1 MSEININTESEQ
13 LSAGLIITVLQDVV
27 KGWYLMVMAGLV
39 AAMITFMAV
48 DFTYQPIYRTSATF
62 VVSSGSTTS
71 TTYNNLSSAS
81 NTATVF
87 TELLN
92 SSILRK
98 KVLQEMDMSHFDGSI
113 SASVAADT
121 NLLVVT
127 VSGSDPRDVFL
138 MCKGVI
144 QHHGIVSKQA
154 LGSTVIELLDAPDA
168 PVAPIN
174 RPGSFDKAVKA
185 AVLAAVAVAGLLAA
199 MAYMSDK
206 IRSRKEADDRLS
218 CHVLGELYHE
228 RKNKTL
234 KSWANNRKKSILI
247 TDPITSFI
255 YTESVHKLAGRMDRH
270 RHKGE
275 HIIMVTSV
283 LENEGKST
291 VAANIALSM
300 AKKDKKVLLIDCDLR
315 KPSCNL
321 IFNLPKP
328 SVGLGDVLKGK
339 ATLEETVKYIKNG
352 GIYLLPTKK
361 SSKTAAELLSS
372 QAMAD
377 LLAKAESLYDLVIV
391 DVPPMAA
398 ASDAENICGLVD
410 ASLLVVRQNMATAEQ
425 INDAADTLGKS
436 SHLLGCVFNN
446 VYGAGNFAP
455 VYRYGYGSYGK
466 YGKYGR
472 YGKYGYG
479 KYGYGGYKSE
489 VSEVNS

>member
-13 LSAGLIITVLQDVV
+13 LSAGMIITVLQDVA
-27 KGWYLMVMAGLV
+27 KRWHLMAMA
-39 AAMITFMAV
+39 AIITAMLAFMVV
-48 DFTYQPIYRTSATF
+48 DFNYKPIYRTSATF
-62 VVSSGSTTS
+62 VVSSSSTTS
-71 TTYNNLSSAS
+71 TTYTNLNTAS
-81 NTATVF
+81 NTAAVF
-87 TELLN
+87 SEVLN
-92 SSILRK
+92 SSILRR
-98 KVLQEMDMSHFDGSI
+98 KVLQEMGIGYFDGSI
-113 SASVAADT
+113 SASVAENT
-121 NLLVVT
+121 NLLVITVT
-127 VSGSDPRDVFL
+127 GSDPRAVFL

-144 QHHGIVSKQA
+144 QHHNIVSEKA
-154 LGSTVIELLDAPDA
+154 LGGTVIELLDAPDA
-168 PVAPIN
+168 PVSPIN
-174 RPGSFDKAVKA
+174 HPGTFNKSVKA
-185 AVLAAVAVAGLLAA
+185 GILAAVAVAGILAA
-199 MAYMSDK
+199 LAYLSDR
-206 IRSRKEADDRLS
+206 IRSRKEADAKLS

-234 KSWANNRKKSILI
+234 KTWLSNRKKSILI

-255 YTESVHKLAGRMDRH
+255 YTESVHKLAGRVDRH

-291 VAANIALSM
+291 VAANIALSI
-300 AKKDKKVLLIDCDLR
+300 AKKGKKVLLIDCDLR
-315 KPSCNL
+315 KPSCSL

-352 GIYLLPTKK
+352 DIYLLPTRK

-377 LLAKAESLYDLVIV
+377 LLDEADELYDIVIV
-391 DVPPMAA
+391 DVPPMAV
-398 ASDAENICGLVD
+398 ASDAESICEFVD
-410 ASLLVVRQNMATAEQ
+410 ASLLVVRQNMATADQ
-425 INDAADTLGKS
+425 INDAASVLGKS

-455 VYRYGYGSYGK
+455 VYRYGYGK

-479 KYGYGGYKSE
+479 KYGRYGYGNYNPGS
-489 VSEVNS
+489 SEVNS

>member
-1 MSEININTESEQ
+1 MSEININTESDQ
-13 LSAGLIITVLQDVV
+13 LSAGMIITVLQDVA
-27 KGWYLMVMAGLV
+27 KRWYLMVRAALI
-39 AAMITFMAV
+39 AAMLAFMVV
-48 DFTYQPIYRTSATF
+48 DFNYKPIYRTSATF
-62 VVSSGSTTS
+62 VVSSSSTTS
-71 TTYNNLSSAS
+71 TTYTNLSTAS
-81 NTATVF
+81 NTAAVF
-87 TELLN
+87 TEVLN
-92 SSILRK
+92 SSILRQ
-98 KVLQEMDMSHFDGSI
+98 KVLQEMGMGYFDGSI
-113 SASVAADT
+113 SASVAENT
-121 NLLVVT
+121 NLLVITVT
-127 VSGSDPRDVFL
+127 GSDPRAVFL

-144 QHHGIVSKQA
+144 QHHNIVSKKA
-154 LGSTVIELLDAPDA
+154 LGDTVIELLDAPDA
-168 PVAPIN
+168 PVSPIN
-174 RPGSFDKAVKA
+174 HPGTFNKAVKA
-185 AVLAAVAVAGLLAA
+185 GILAAVAVAGVLAA
-199 MAYMSDK
+199 LAYLSDR
-206 IRSRKEADDRLS
+206 IRSRKEADAKLS

-234 KSWANNRKKSILI
+234 KTWMGNRKKSILI

-255 YTESVHKLAGRMDRH
+255 YTESVHKLAGRVDRH

-291 VAANIALSM
+291 VAANIALSI
-300 AKKDKKVLLIDCDLR
+300 AKKGKKVLLIDCDLR

-339 ATLEETVKYIKNG
+339 ATLEETVKHIKNG
-352 GIYLLPTKK
+352 DIYLLSTRK

-377 LLAKAESLYDLVIV
+377 LLDEAEELYDIVIV

-398 ASDAENICGLVD
+398 ASDAENMCEFVD
-410 ASLLVVRQNMATAEQ
+410 ASLLVVRQNMATADQ
-425 INDAADTLGKS
+425 INDAAAILSKS

-455 VYRYGYGSYGK
+455 VYRYGYGSYSK

-479 KYGYGGYKSE
+479 KYAYGSYNSGS
-489 VSEVNS
+489 SEVNS